1 MAVNNF
7 SRNISDEDLEKINKF
22 TRKPL
27 TSDDVAIF
35 EVTLCDNEV
44 DKDFEHFDKDTLE
57 MIRTLSVGNL
67 GVLYDVSYSTDQIA
81 RIYDCQINESNK
93 LTQSGEYY
101 KKVVAKA
108 YIILTPNNSSLVKKL
123 SSSPVEVS
131 ISGSIKECTCS
142 ICGQNMRVSACR
154 HIKGKKYK
162 GKLCYGVLS
171 GMYDFLEWSL
181 KFKSDNKKDNNERCE
196 SIMNDDIQRSFT
208 TLEDVPESNSGNLIL
223 SSKSKWDKI
232 ICELVKE
239 GYAVRTHKDEF
250 DNIHIDYFQLQY

>member
-27 TSDDVAIF
+27 NSDDVAIF

-44 DKDFEHFDKDTLE
+44 DKDYERFDKGALE

-67 GVLYDVSYSTDQIA
+67 GVLYDVSHSTDQIA
-81 RIYDCQINESNK
+81 RIYDCQINELNK

-101 KKVVAKA
+101 KKVVAKV
-108 YIILTPNNSSLVKKL
+108 YIILTPNNSSLVEKL
-123 SSSPVEVS
+123 SSTPVEVG
-131 ISGSIKECTCS
+131 ISCSIKDCTCS

-181 KFKSDNKKDNNERCE
+181 KIKSDNKKDNNERCE
-196 SIMNDDIQRSFT
+196 SIINDDIQRSFT

-250 DNIHIDYFQLQY
+250 DNIHIDYFQL

>member
-44 DKDFEHFDKDTLE
+44 DKDFECFDKGALE

-67 GVLYDVSYSTDQIA
+67 GVLDDVSHSTDQIA
-81 RIYDCQINESNK
+81 RIYDCQINELNK

-101 KKVVAKA
+101 KKVVAKV
-108 YIILTPNNSSLVKKL
+108 YIILTPNNSSLVEKL
-123 SSSPVEVS
+123 SFTPVEVG
-131 ISGSIKECTCS
+131 IGCCIKDCTCS

-250 DNIHIDYFQLQY
+250 DNIHIDYFQL